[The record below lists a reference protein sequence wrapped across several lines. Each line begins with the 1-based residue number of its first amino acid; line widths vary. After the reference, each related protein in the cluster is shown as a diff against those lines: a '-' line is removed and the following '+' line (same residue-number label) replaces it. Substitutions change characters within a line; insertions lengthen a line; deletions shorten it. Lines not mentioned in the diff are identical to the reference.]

1 MGNRVGWQAF
11 AEWAFGVA
19 FLSFAVIAAA
29 SIGVLIFPFALL
41 ILVLVARRN
50 RESPEAWGGLAG
62 IGSICLFVGF
72 GNLDYTPCPTMPI
85 TIRAVEGTRGSFSC
99 GGPEPMP
106 WLAFGLLLTAAG
118 IVMYWISRRGSLAAV
133 TTS

>member
-1 MGNRVGWQAF
+1 MGSRVGWRAF

-19 FLSFAVIAAA
+19 LLSFAAVGAA
-29 SIGVLIFPFALL
+29 SIGVFVLPFALL

-50 RESPEAWGGLAG
+50 RESPEAWGSLAG

-85 TIRAVEGTRGSFSC
+85 TIRVVEGTRGSFSC

-106 WLAFGLLLTAAG
+106 WLAMGLLLTTTG
-118 IVMYWISRRGSLAAV
+118 IAMYWISRRRLLATAP
-133 TTS
+133 TS